1 MRGCSGLVAV
11 LLSIG
16 FGGAQTTA
24 PAAKVI
30 GSITAV
36 DSAGHTISV
45 KADSGAEWS
54 VTLADKTAYYRVP
67 AGEKDLKKASRIA
80 PEDIAAGD
88 RVLARGE
95 AGSAANTLT
104 ASSVIVM
111 TKADIA
117 QKQAMDRAEWLRR
130 GIAGQVAAID
140 PNGGDIT
147 ISTQSAEGR
156 KPVTVDLSATTGYR
170 RYAPDSVKFAD
181 AKAST
186 LAEIQ
191 PGDQLRAL
199 GEKNEDGTHFK
210 AEQVV
215 FGSFRTFAGTVI
227 SADPSGG
234 IVQVTDLETKKP
246 VTVHVAQ
253 ETLVRTLPQWA
264 AMMFARR
271 LQGGAA
277 GGAPG
282 AAGAGGQGGGQW
294 QRSQAAAAGGGGA
307 QPSGAPGGAGG
318 QQGGWNRGAGGS
330 GGGSGG
336 PGGGPGGGG
345 RFDMQQ
351 MIERMPPLSIAT
363 LKKGDALVISSSKSA
378 DPSQVTAL
386 LVLGG
391 VEPLLTAAPRVAGG
405 GVSFGNWN
413 PDIGLPTE

>member
-1 MRGCSGLVAV
+1 MRGCSGLVAL
-11 LLSIG
+11 LLSTGLIA
-16 FGGAQTTA
+16 AQTTA
-24 PAAKVI
+24 PTAKVI

-36 DSAGHTISV
+36 DTAGHTISV

-54 VTLADKTAYYRVP
+54 VALADKTAYYRVP

-80 PEDIAAGD
+80 LDNIAPGD

-95 AGSAANTLT
+95 GGSAANTLT

-130 GIAGQVAAID
+130 GIAGQVTAVD
-140 PNGGDIT
+140 PNAGDIT
-147 ISTQSAEGR
+147 ISTQSPQGR
-156 KPVTVDLSATTGYR
+156 KPVTVDVSATTAYR

-186 LAEIQ
+186 IAEIQ

-199 GEKNEDGTHFK
+199 GDKNEDGTQFK

-215 FGSFRTFAGTVI
+215 FGSFRTFAGTVN
-227 SADPSGG
+227 SVDPAAGT
-234 IVQVTDLETKKP
+234 VQVTDLETKRP

-277 GGAPG
+277 AGVPG
-282 AAGAGGQGGGQW
+282 AAGAGGPGAPGGGGQW
-294 QRSQAAAAGGGGA
+294 QRGQAPGGGA
-307 QPSGAPGGAGG
+307 GQPSGAPGAGG
-318 QQGGWNRGAGGS
+318 QPGGWNRGAGGP
-330 GGGSGG
+330 GGG
-336 PGGGPGGGG
+336 PGGPGGGG